1 MTEGRETTEDRVAAD
16 VEQFSF
22 TDDGPWVVD
31 RSALSWTTG
40 IAVLRATIRRQ
51 VPLLTRRRVLPPP
64 GRLGVVAVRL
74 GVAVAG
80 WAAVERR
87 RGGSASRAGLSRRL
101 RRTAEHLGPTYIKL
115 GQIISSGEGLF
126 PSELVEEF
134 KICRDQVPAEDFESV
149 RRVVEQDLGR
159 PLDEVFERF
168 ERVPLAAASIAQ
180 VHAARLRNADGTPG
194 PDVVVKVQRP
204 TIRTQVHHD
213 LAVMSWL
220 APFLVGRIP
229 ISALANPPA
238 LVELFAETI
247 SEELDFRLEAE
258 NMLDVAESFAQL
270 GQRGLIIARPH
281 PDLVTRRVL
290 VMERLAGYGF
300 DDLESMQ
307 AAGIDTHEI
316 LRIGMTGFTEGCM
329 VHGIFHGDLHGGN
342 LFVTPDGRIA
352 LLDFGITARLTD
364 LERTAF
370 LRLMMSGAMGDIPGQ
385 IGALRD
391 LGALPADTDIDDVIS
406 ELHLDQQPVDPTSLS
421 QEELVGELQRV
432 IKALLGM
439 GARLPKILMLYVK
452 NLVFLDGAIAN
463 LAPDLDLV
471 GEIAT
476 LSTHLAVTHGD
487 RFAAEIGVSAED
499 FRVDPDAIKAGFG
512 IVDGDMDSVTY
523 RDLQQRRDVIRRRL
537 ERH

>member
-1 MTEGRETTEDRVAAD
+1 MSDERVASD
-16 VEQFSF
+16 VAQFSF

-31 RSALSWTTG
+31 RSALSWTAG

-74 GVAVAG
+74 GAAVAG
-80 WAAVERR
+80 WAIVERR

-168 ERVPLAAASIAQ
+168 DPVPLAAASIAQ
-180 VHAARLRNADGTPG
+180 VHAARLRNADGSPG

-370 LRLMMSGAMGDIPGQ
+370 LRLMLSGAMGDIPGQ

-406 ELHLDQQPVDPTSLS
+406 ELRLDQQPVDPTSLS

-471 GEIAT
+471 GEIAM

-499 FRVDPDAIKAGFG
+499 FRVDPEAIKAGFG

-537 ERH
+537 DRR